1 MPAGTAPAQTQLSRA
16 QALVV
21 SLLRNAV
28 KSEPPR
34 EDTMSGPTGKLAAAT
49 DISAEDIL
57 AGVSGVLEHFVD
69 AAATSDKPSAP
80 SAFDGDEKVTIRQ
93 YLSELFGCDCATLR
107 L

>member
-1 MPAGTAPAQTQLSRA
+1 
-16 QALVV
+16 
-21 SLLRNAV
+21 
-28 KSEPPR
+28 
-34 EDTMSGPTGKLAAAT
+34 MSGPTGKLAAAT